1 MWLTR
6 LELEIFGLNLT
17 TFNQKNENQIRKA
30 PVFYSYKPELI
41 SRGAYHEHLLRMQL
55 IKSDL
60 RRLDFDILQHETE
73 IDQQKLKP
81 DFIDKARDLPIFW
94 KFRQLYKAE
103 VFREPLKWWYF
114 FPAQKWTF
122 WQK

>member
-17 TFNQKNENQIRKA
+17 TFNRKNENQIRKA

-81 DFIDKARDLPIFW
+81 DFIDKARDLPIF
-94 KFRQLYKAE
+94 
-103 VFREPLKWWYF
+103 
-114 FPAQKWTF
+114 
-122 WQK
+122 

>member
-41 SRGAYHEHLLRMQL
+41 SRGAYHEHLLRIQL
-55 IKSDL
+55 MKSDL

-73 IDQQKLKP
+73 IDQQQLKP
-81 DFIDKARDLPIFW
+81 DFIDKARDLPIF
-94 KFRQLYKAE
+94 
-103 VFREPLKWWYF
+103 
-114 FPAQKWTF
+114 
-122 WQK
+122 

>member
-6 LELEIFGLNLT
+6 LEFEIFGLNLT
-17 TFNQKNENQIRKA
+17 TFDQKNDNQIRKA
-30 PVFYSYKPELI
+30 PVLYSYKPELI

-55 IKSDL
+55 MKSDL

-81 DFIDKARDLPIFW
+81 DFIDKARDSLDYL
-94 KFRQLYKAE
+94 KFGQLYKTE
-103 VFREPLKWWYF
+103 MFR
-114 FPAQKWTF
+114 
-122 WQK
+122 